1 MALKPKFKATDFE
14 GAFKQMELM
23 AEQNIIRIFRF
34 AGEKAVNVAKGST
47 EYQDR
52 TANLRNSIGFVIA
65 KKGQIIDEHFD
76 PSAKGSIPSNL
87 DPLKFGKGLATEV
100 ARGTNELTLIIVA
113 GMRYAVY
120 LEAKGRDV
128 LTSAEQF
135 AKVEVPKLLKQL
147 KR

>member
-1 MALKPKFKATDFE
+1 MALKPKFKAVDFE
-14 GAFKQMELM
+14 DAFKQMELI
-23 AEQNIIRIFRF
+23 AEQNVIRIFRF

>member
-14 GAFKQMELM
+14 GAFKQMELI
-23 AEQNIIRIFRF
+23 AEQNVIRIFRF
-34 AGEKAVNVAKGST
+34 AGEKTVNVAKGST
-47 EYQDR
+47 KYKDR

-100 ARGTNELTLIIVA
+100 AKGTNELTLIIVA

-120 LEAKGRDV
+120 LEAKSKDV